1 MQNEIGIIPEV
12 EHNDILVI
20 DEIPPFDC
28 VEYDI
33 FNEKDFN
40 KYLDAVEKSIRGSME
55 YAEMV
60 SYLRMFMDMNQCALF
75 KNVSN
80 AESTKIKIHLHH
92 HPFTLWDIVITV
104 FEKRSHYGES
114 IEIELVAKEAM
125 YLHYFLYIGLVPL
138 AETTHE
144 LVHNQV
150 LFIPLDIVLGNYD
163 KFYNQYEQWMPDEI
177 KEKYKTYQNLTKVF
191 TSATNKRILEVV
203 PTYLKIENGDIGTY
217 KLPKL
222 QEVLSILGNKLD
234 LIEDRS
240 PKGVLVDPYYMDP
253 TNTSPLKDD
262 NGLIAPFIFLN

>member
-1 MQNEIGIIPEV
+1 
-12 EHNDILVI
+12 
-20 DEIPPFDC
+20 
-28 VEYDI
+28 
-33 FNEKDFN
+33 
-40 KYLDAVEKSIRGSME
+40 
-55 YAEMV
+55 
-60 SYLRMFMDMNQCALF
+60 
-75 KNVSN
+75 
-80 AESTKIKIHLHH
+80 
-92 HPFTLWDIVITV
+92 
-104 FEKRSHYGES
+104 
-114 IEIELVAKEAM
+114 M